1 MEKSNF
7 FNKYLP
13 LIRIFTI
20 LISLYISI
28 KVIIFL
34 FPFVFGYIMVRITR
48 PFADYLNKNFK
59 LKFKYANIVSLLSF
73 YLLFIFFMIFIV
85 YISFSELFKLSEW
98 IKMNYVTLHNY
109 SYVFKENYKGYVS
122 TLSPDIQNQIAIS
135 IGKIIALITDFVGNI
150 SNSILNSIYRI
161 PEFIVYIVI
170 SVTSS
175 FLMVNNLEKI
185 RKFYYEQFPD
195 SWIKRMKI
203 VKIHSIDTVFKY
215 LKAQSIIISLVFLV
229 LFFSFGFVNIFIHP
243 VKYVFLISLVCA
255 IMDALPLIGTGPIL
269 QPWFVYLLIKGEFK
283 YSLCILGIYILI
295 SIFRIMIEPY
305 ILTDNFNLHP
315 IISLIAMFTGY
326 IFFGIIGFLVGP
338 VIFSVIDMI
347 FLDEINIGIFKYIV
361 GVKE

>member
-161 PEFIVYIVI
+161 PEFVVYIVI

-195 SWIKRMKI
+195 SWIKRIKI

-243 VKYVFLISLVCA
+243 VK
-255 IMDALPLIGTGPIL
+255 
-269 QPWFVYLLIKGEFK
+269 
-283 YSLCILGIYILI
+283 
-295 SIFRIMIEPY
+295 
-305 ILTDNFNLHP
+305 
-315 IISLIAMFTGY
+315 
-326 IFFGIIGFLVGP
+326 
-338 VIFSVIDMI
+338 
-347 FLDEINIGIFKYIV
+347 
-361 GVKE
+361 

>member
-20 LISLYISI
+20 LISLYIST

-73 YLLFIFFMIFIV
+73 YLLFIFFIIFIV

-135 IGKIIALITDFVGNI
+135 IGKIK
-150 SNSILNSIYRI
+150 
-161 PEFIVYIVI
+161 
-170 SVTSS
+170 
-175 FLMVNNLEKI
+175 KI
-185 RKFYYEQFPD
+185 
-195 SWIKRMKI
+195 KI

-326 IFFGIIGFLVGP
+326 IFFGIVGFLVGP
-338 VIFSVIDMI
+338 VIFSVINML
-347 FLDEINIGIFKYIV
+347 FLDEINMGIFKYIV

>member
-73 YLLFIFFMIFIV
+73 YLLFIFFIIFIV

-161 PEFIVYIVI
+161 PEFVLYIVI

-175 FLMVNNLEKI
+175 FLMVNNL
-185 RKFYYEQFPD
+185 
-195 SWIKRMKI
+195 
-203 VKIHSIDTVFKY
+203 
-215 LKAQSIIISLVFLV
+215 
-229 LFFSFGFVNIFIHP
+229 
-243 VKYVFLISLVCA
+243 
-255 IMDALPLIGTGPIL
+255 
-269 QPWFVYLLIKGEFK
+269 
-283 YSLCILGIYILI
+283 
-295 SIFRIMIEPY
+295 
-305 ILTDNFNLHP
+305 
-315 IISLIAMFTGY
+315 
-326 IFFGIIGFLVGP
+326 
-338 VIFSVIDMI
+338 
-347 FLDEINIGIFKYIV
+347 
-361 GVKE
+361 